1 MLPSHTQSCKC
12 INAAN
17 GVSLRERPLGGI
29 SSCDDSSF
37 VIKASHLKST
47 QENVSPCRKP
57 TQGGVFFSV
66 VTRANEGKR
75 SSLLQPGSKIL
86 RKLVH
91 NSEKVAWLQQAGP
104 FSSFSFLTTEK
115 NDPPCVGLSSPRDT
129 ERQIFSPGVDASKG
143 GGKKCDELRAAR
155 RIFYLLP

>member
-1 MLPSHTQSCKC
+1 MLPSHTQSRKC

-129 ERQIFSPGVDASKG
+129 ERHYFELTCLDSMSKFPPTLVCIV
-143 GGKKCDELRAAR
+143 KHR
-155 RIFYLLP
+155 